1 MGSVPRRRSP
11 SSSIQSATRGSWT
24 WWRRRRRTGTSGWT
38 LSPTLW
44 PLSRVLP
51 SKGNTKCES
60 QKKFVPHFKSL
71 MLRFLGRQFQ
81 KADANKSGFL
91 SFDEIKKLCHRL
103 NIKVNKEK
111 MQTLFNEANT
121 DHDDKSKHWK
131 EKGQVLNEE
140 EFVSFYY
147 SLMRRPE
154 IDEIFRKYVET
165 VIIIT
170 IQIYHLI
177 MYFVVRGRGNFSFFI
192 FCRPIVV
199 IEIWEM
205 ECLI

>member
-1 MGSVPRRRSP
+1 MG
-11 SSSIQSATRGSWT
+11 
-24 WWRRRRRTGTSGWT
+24 
-38 LSPTLW
+38 
-44 PLSRVLP
+44 
-51 SKGNTKCES
+51 K
-60 QKKFVPHFKSL
+60 
-71 MLRFLGRQFQ
+71 QFQ

-103 NIKVNKEK
+103 NIKVSKEK

-131 EKGQVLNEE
+131 EKGQILNEE

-165 VIIIT
+165 VNIIT
-170 IQIYHLI
+170 VQTVLC
-177 MYFVVRGRGNFSFFI
+177 GGGDFSFFTY
-192 FCRPIVV
+192 CRPKVV

-205 ECLI
+205 ECLICNKVSKKI

>member
-1 MGSVPRRRSP
+1 MFTKKDILFFLLQDSMGSVPRRRSP

-24 WWRRRRRTGTSGWT
+24 WWRRRRRIGTSGWT

-60 QKKFVPHFKSL
+60 QKKFVPHFKCL

-111 MQTLFNEANT
+111 MQTLAAIVSNPLASTSILYHSEK
-121 DHDDKSKHWK
+121 KSSLKRQSPNK
-131 EKGQVLNEE
+131 FLMDTPLFCFEE
-140 EFVSFYY
+140 V
-147 SLMRRPE
+147 
-154 IDEIFRKYVET
+154 
-165 VIIIT
+165 
-170 IQIYHLI
+170 
-177 MYFVVRGRGNFSFFI
+177 NF
-192 FCRPIVV
+192 
-199 IEIWEM
+199 
-205 ECLI
+205 